1 MIYACTTCSATVN
14 KTKDSHMKKLYTKDS
29 TPVITLSAEQ
39 FIRYH
44 KTAAVISTENLDVYL
59 SKIKDTFLGVDR
71 LVDVKTE
78 RFFKEVDSNRYE
90 TISRA
95 KKVKFV
101 NFRSEVVSK
110 PEQFKGYY
118 LEYAEQL
125 NKSGEVITELVDV
138 LLSNLKLAVST
149 FINEYNLEKSDMMY
163 GSKSF
168 TDGAKI
174 LEHEKGAIASYFK
187 APAGKVRDK
196 VQDLLKSN
204 ADFEPIF
211 KEFDTLKKVY
221 TEERHKEIQAHVKSV
236 TELVDVMI
244 DLNIKSNV
252 LNRNDA
258 LKRQLME
265 AIHTTAQVVE
275 FHYAMYAHTVFLAK
289 AFTELTQTLNNFP
302 LE

>member
-1 MIYACTTCSATVN
+1 
-14 KTKDSHMKKLYTKDS
+14 MKKLFNNEK
-29 TPVITLSAEQ
+29 PLAVTLSAEQ
-39 FIRYH
+39 FMAYH
-44 KTAAVISTENLDVYL
+44 KTANVISTESLDVYL
-59 SKIKDTFLGVDR
+59 SKIKDTFMGVDR
-71 LVDVKTE
+71 LIDTKTE

-95 KKVKFV
+95 KKVKYF
-101 NFRSEVVSK
+101 NFRNEVVSK

-118 LEYAEQL
+118 TDYIDQL
-125 NKSGEVITELVDV
+125 NKSSETITELVDV

-174 LEHEKGAIASYFK
+174 LEHESAAVGSYFK

-196 VQDLLKSN
+196 VQELIKTNS
-204 ADFEPIF
+204 DFEPIF
-211 KEFDTLKKVY
+211 EGFDKLKKVY
-221 TEERHKEIQAHVKSV
+221 TDARHKEIQAHVKSV
-236 TELVDVMI
+236 VELVDVMI

-252 LNRNDA
+252 LNRNDQ

-265 AIHTTAQVVE
+265 AIHTAAQVVE
-275 FHYAMYAHTVFLAK
+275 YHYALYANTVFLAK
-289 AFTELTQTLNNFP
+289 AFTELTQTLANFP